1 MLPLRELRLRAL
13 MADND
18 FRAAVLN
25 RASDEEIKRLWFR
38 KELYAARYRFEA
50 LRVEK
55 GPKFRFY
62 HEFRLWQRE
71 RRAA

>member
-25 RASDEEIKRLWFR
+25 RAPDEEIKQLWFR
-38 KELYAARYRFEA
+38 KELYAARYRFER
-50 LRVEK
+50 LRAEQ